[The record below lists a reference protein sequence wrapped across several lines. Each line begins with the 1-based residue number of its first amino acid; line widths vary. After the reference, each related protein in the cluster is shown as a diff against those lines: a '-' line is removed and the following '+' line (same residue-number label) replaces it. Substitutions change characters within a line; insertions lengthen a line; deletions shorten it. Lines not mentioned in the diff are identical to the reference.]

1 MPANAVASP
10 SSAQLEARIAELE
23 RGAALLEPILAAMPL
38 VVVRFD
44 HAYRITYVSRYLPQ
58 LSPQQVLGRPVYD
71 FIDPAFHE
79 IAGSTIAAVLATG
92 TPGAYENTGPGPNG
106 TLAHYQTQVAAVR
119 EADGTVGGCLVA
131 TDVTALKQRER
142 ELAEREQA
150 LQLAIAATRVGLF
163 SWDLTTNVVTWD
175 RRMYEITGLDEPL
188 PLDQYVSRLVHPDDR
203 AAVLSEQQ
211 RFDAGEA
218 FGKSHRIVRRDGSE
232 RWILS
237 MGRTITDGSGRPI
250 RLVGGLLDVTEQRQ
264 LEEQLFRSQR
274 LNAIGTLTAGVAHN
288 FNNLLMVVL
297 PNLELLS
304 RAVPATHAQALADCI
319 DAAQRAA
326 DLVRKLMTY
335 AGKRPRRRAS
345 SCEVGPLVERLIS
358 MCTNTF
364 DPRVR
369 LEAHVAPGLPPV
381 KADATDVEQ
390 VLMNLIVNARDAV
403 LASGRP
409 SGLVDVRA
417 VREGD
422 AVVVTVRDD
431 GVGMDSTTLARACE
445 PFFTT
450 KGIHAGSGLGL
461 ATSSSIATELGG
473 RLTLE
478 SEPGRGTLVTLS
490 LPLGEALVD
499 RERAREVERPGQVRV
514 LVVDDEPMVRS
525 VVARLLAQ
533 QGHEVHEAADAKQ
546 AVVEAS
552 AHPCDVVLLDRSL
565 LQGSGESLISRLR
578 ETSPRVRVL
587 FFTGHDLTPA
597 EVALVDGVIQKPVRM
612 DELTARIAQSARTG

>member
-1 MPANAVASP
+1 MPENP
-10 SSAQLEARIAELE
+10 PTAQLEARVSELE

-38 VVVRFD
+38 IVVRFD

-79 IAGSTIAAVLATG
+79 VARTTIAAVLATG

-119 EADGTVGGCLVA
+119 EADGTMGGCLVA

-163 SWDLTTNVVTWD
+163 SWDLKTNVVTWD
-175 RRMYEITGLDEPL
+175 RRMFEITGLDEPL
-188 PLDQYVSRLVHPDDR
+188 PLDQYVTRLVHPDDR
-203 AAVLSEQQ
+203 AAVLAEQE
-211 RFDAGEA
+211 RFDAGES
-218 FGKSHRIVRRDGSE
+218 FGQSHRIVRPDGSE

-237 MGRTITDGSGRPI
+237 MGRTITDGGRPV
-250 RLVGGLLDVTEQRQ
+250 RLVGGLLDVTQQRQ
-264 LEEQLFRSQR
+264 LEEQLYRSQR

-297 PNLELLS
+297 PNLELLG
-304 RAVPATHAQALADCI
+304 RDVPANHAQALADCI

-345 SCEVGPLVERLIS
+345 ACDVGPLVSRLIS

-369 LEAHVAPGLPPV
+369 LEAHVDPGLPPV

-409 SGLVDVRA
+409 SGSIDVRA
-417 VREGD
+417 SRVGESI
-422 AVVVTVRDD
+422 VVTVRDD
-431 GVGMDSTTLARACE
+431 GVGMDAKVLARACE

-461 ATSSSIATELGG
+461 ATSSSIVTELGG
-473 RLTLE
+473 KLQLE

-490 LPLGEALVD
+490 LPIGDAPIVEASG
-499 RERAREVERPGQVRV
+499 PGTSTRGHLRV
-514 LVVDDEPMVRS
+514 LLVDDEPMVRT
-525 VVARLLAQ
+525 VVSRVLTQ
-533 QGHEVHEAADAKQ
+533 QGHEVREAADGEQ
-546 AVVEAS
+546 ALVEAG
-552 AHPCDVVLLDRSL
+552 ARPCDVVLLDRSL
-565 LQGSGESLISRLR
+565 IKGSGASLIARLR
-578 ETSPRVRVL
+578 DTSPRARIL
-587 FFTGHDLTPA
+587 YFTGHDLSPA
-597 EVALVDGVIQKPVRM
+597 EAALVDGIIHKPVSM
-612 DELTARIAQSARTG
+612 DELLAGIAGA